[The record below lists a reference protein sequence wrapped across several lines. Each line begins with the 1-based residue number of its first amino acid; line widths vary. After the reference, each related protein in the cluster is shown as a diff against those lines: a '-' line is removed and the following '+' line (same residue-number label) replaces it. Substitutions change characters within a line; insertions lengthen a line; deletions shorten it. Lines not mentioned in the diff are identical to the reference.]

1 MLLLLLRPREEDII
15 DSYVDFRNP
24 QSHQVLDS
32 PYNVA
37 AHRFGDLRYGPAV
50 LYGQREV
57 DGGLLFADLH
67 RDAAGGARPSSHAV
81 EDSTDGAGG
90 ATAHLYPFDLRK
102 GARRVVKRVRESS
115 AVREVENNMKHE
127 EFAER
132 AAKRLLDMADRLEE
146 EGRRLGVNGKVSAR
160 AKEMRVAAFM
170 VRGEA
175 EAITRAENEPS
186 AEPR

>member
-1 MLLLLLRPREEDII
+1 M
-15 DSYVDFRNP
+15 
-24 QSHQVLDS
+24 
-32 PYNVA
+32 
-37 AHRFGDLRYGPAV
+37 
-50 LYGQREV
+50 
-57 DGGLLFADLH
+57 
-67 RDAAGGARPSSHAV
+67 
-81 EDSTDGAGG
+81 
-90 ATAHLYPFDLRK
+90 
-102 GARRVVKRVRESS
+102 VKLVRESS

-127 EFAER
+127 EFAKR

-186 AEPR
+186 AEPPLKNPSLKAQA

>member
-1 MLLLLLRPREEDII
+1 
-15 DSYVDFRNP
+15 
-24 QSHQVLDS
+24 
-32 PYNVA
+32 
-37 AHRFGDLRYGPAV
+37 
-50 LYGQREV
+50 
-57 DGGLLFADLH
+57 
-67 RDAAGGARPSSHAV
+67 
-81 EDSTDGAGG
+81 
-90 ATAHLYPFDLRK
+90 
-102 GARRVVKRVRESS
+102 VVKRVRESS

-186 AEPR
+186 AEPPLKNPSLKAQA